1 MSRLVGQ
8 QAAVHRGVLD
18 DGAGPAPVA
27 ASPWLTAGLV
37 DLQVNG
43 YAGVDFNDDGITAAR
58 LDVALEAMLA
68 DGVTTCLPTVIT
80 AAPDLLEARMTAL
93 DRAVAQSR
101 LGPVM
106 VPGFHLEGPFLNPAD
121 GYAGCHP
128 PEAMHAASIPQIAR
142 LCGLLARPILLL
154 TLAPERP
161 GALDLARWAAGRGM
175 LVAMGHTAAMH
186 ADVEAAAYAGV
197 RLSTH
202 LGNGLPHQLHKLDN
216 PLMAQLAEDRLS
228 ASFIADGIHLPP
240 FALKAMIRAKGPER
254 AVLVT
259 DAVSAA
265 AAAPGLHHFAGMAIE
280 RSAEGAVRKP
290 GHSYL
295 AGSALQMA
303 DALRNV
309 VRWNIAD
316 RRGALRMA
324 SANPRRLLAPGLARH
339 GITLPP
345 SAVAWDEDLH
355 ILWSEAG
362 HFRCEPC
369 SPRQSCQA

>member
-1 MSRLVGQ
+1 MSRLVEQG
-8 QAAVHRGVLD
+8 AAGARGGLD
-18 DGAGPAPVA
+18 DGAEAGRAG
-27 ASPWLTAGLV
+27 SFPWLTAGLV

-43 YAGVDFNDDGITAAR
+43 YAGIDFNDAGITGDR

-80 AAPDLLEARMTAL
+80 AEAGILEERMTAL

-106 VPGFHLEGPFLNPAD
+106 VPGYHLEGPFLNPAD

-128 PEAMHAASIPQIAR
+128 PEAMHAASVPQVAA
-142 LCGLLARPILLL
+142 LCRRLARPILLL

-161 GALDLARWAAGRGM
+161 GALELARWAAGEGM
-175 LVAMGHTAAMH
+175 VVAMGHTAAMH
-186 ADVEAAAYAGV
+186 ADVTAAAEAGV

-216 PLMAQLAEDRLS
+216 PLMAQLAEDRLF

-240 FALKAMIRAKGPER
+240 FALKAMIRAKGLDR
-254 AVLVT
+254 SVLVT

-265 AAAPGLHHFAGMAIE
+265 AAPAGLYDFAGMAIE
-280 RSAEGAVRKP
+280 RGAEGAVRKP
-290 GHSYL
+290 GHGYL

-309 VRWNIAD
+309 VRWGIAD

-339 GITLPP
+339 GIALPP

-362 HFRCEPC
+362 HFRW
-369 SPRQSCQA
+369 QA